1 MLSSTFE
8 IVDQDIGPI
17 GISRAKKQEFIN
29 GNAAILVERQK
40 ELKKLQKRKN
50 VDEVTAKRIKRLKQI
65 VVDLQDAIK
74 RTKVAMYLGRPY
86 GM

>member
-29 GNAAILVERQK
+29 RNAAILVERQK
-40 ELKKLQKRKN
+40 ELKKLQKRKH
-50 VDEVTAKRIKRLKQI
+50 VDEATAKRIQRLKHI
-65 VVDLQDAIK
+65 VADLQEGIA
-74 RTKVAMYLGRPY
+74 RTKTALCLGRPY